1 MHWSLTRDQSRAE
14 QQSEE
19 IVGNGQYRLR
29 RSRPS
34 VTATDRRTNL
44 ETFKAK
50 ARNRN
55 KSGNKNRQNRPLP
68 SSFPSP
74 SSSIRATFCNTAQLP
89 SMPLRF
95 GSSGLLLETFVDGER
110 VGDKNNCC
118 GAKICQGHPTR
129 IQAQFVPRA
138 APALSR
144 SHQSHQPPLR
154 PRHGSSTFITMTT
167 DDGDE
172 NGPRFR

>member
-1 MHWSLTRDQSRAE
+1 MHWSLTRDRGRMEQQ

-110 VGDKNNCC
+110 QDKNNCC
-118 GAKICQGHPTR
+118 GAKIYQRPLTR

-144 SHQSHQPPLR
+144 SHQSHPRCGQDTVHPLSLR
-154 PRHGSSTFITMTT
+154 
-167 DDGDE
+167 
-172 NGPRFR
+172 

>member
-1 MHWSLTRDQSRAE
+1 MHWSLTRDRGRMEQQ

-68 SSFPSP
+68 SSFPS
-74 SSSIRATFCNTAQLP
+74 LP
-89 SMPLRF
+89 P
-95 GSSGLLLETFVDGER
+95 LLERHFATLHNYLQCHFVSEAVVYFLR
-110 VGDKNNCC
+110 YLSMVRDKNNCC

-144 SHQSHQPPLR
+144 TNPTHPRCGQDTVHPLSLR
-154 PRHGSSTFITMTT
+154 
-167 DDGDE
+167 
-172 NGPRFR
+172 